1 MFNQNKRQYEALS
14 HNPIEAIK
22 ICKVSPNF
30 FEKTIKRSRS
40 IVNYPLNHPA
50 NQVFQNFYPPS
61 ISVPI
66 EENNSSKKNKFNDSS
81 NKTLDESLNDSL
93 DDSLDE
99 SLNNLKIQD
108 NNIYT
113 NYLDKIVI
121 LLENINSRIE
131 KCEKNISNILDIQ
144 NNIILE
150 KNKRKKYEQD
160 MIKSYTS

>member
-1 MFNQNKRQYEALS
+1 MLNQNKRQFEALS
-14 HNPIEAIK
+14 YNPIEAIK

-40 IVNYPLNHPA
+40 IVNDSTS
-50 NQVFQNFYPPS
+50 QVF
-61 ISVPI
+61 I
-66 EENNSSKKNKFNDSS
+66 EENNYNKKNKCN
-81 NKTLDESLNDSL
+81 ESLNE
-93 DDSLDE
+93 SLDE
-99 SLNNLKIQD
+99 SLNNLKIKD

-113 NYLDKIVI
+113 NYLDKIVM

-131 KCEKNISNILDIQ
+131 KCEQNISNILDIQ

>member
-1 MFNQNKRQYEALS
+1 MFNQNKRQFEALS

-40 IVNYPLNHPA
+40 IVNYPVNDSIS
-50 NQVFQNFYPPS
+50 QVF
-61 ISVPI
+61 I
-66 EENNSSKKNKFNDSS
+66 EENNSNKKNKCN
-81 NKTLDESLNDSL
+81 ESLNETLNESLDNSL
-93 DDSLDE
+93 DD

-108 NNIYT
+108 NSIYT

-131 KCEKNISNILDIQ
+131 KCEQNINNILEIQ

-150 KNKRKKYEQD
+150 KKKRKKYEDD

>member
-1 MFNQNKRQYEALS
+1 MFNQNKRQYD
-14 HNPIEAIK
+14 N
-22 ICKVSPNF
+22 
-30 FEKTIKRSRS
+30 S
-40 IVNYPLNHPA
+40 IN
-50 NQVFQNFYPPS
+50 S
-61 ISVPI
+61 S
-66 EENNSSKKNKFNDSS
+66 NNCSSKKNKYNDTLNESL
-81 NKTLDESLNDSL
+81 NKTLDESL
-93 DDSLDE
+93 DD

-150 KNKRKKYEQD
+150 KNKKKKYQED
-160 MIKSYTS
+160 LIKSYTS

>member
-1 MFNQNKRQYEALS
+1 MFNQNKRQYD
-14 HNPIEAIK
+14 N
-22 ICKVSPNF
+22 
-30 FEKTIKRSRS
+30 S
-40 IVNYPLNHPA
+40 IN
-50 NQVFQNFYPPS
+50 S
-61 ISVPI
+61 S
-66 EENNSSKKNKFNDSS
+66 NNCSSKKNKYNESLNESLD
-81 NKTLDESLNDSL
+81 KTLDESL

-113 NYLDKIVI
+113 NYLDKIVM

-131 KCEKNISNILDIQ
+131 KCEQNISNILDIQ

>member
-1 MFNQNKRQYEALS
+1 MFNQNKRQFEALS

-40 IVNYPLNHPA
+40 IVNDSTS
-50 NQVFQNFYPPS
+50 QVF
-61 ISVPI
+61 I
-66 EENNSSKKNKFNDSS
+66 EENNFNKKNKFN
-81 NKTLDESLNDSL
+81 ESLNESL
-93 DDSLDE
+93 DESLDE

-108 NNIYT
+108 NSIYT
-113 NYLDKIVI
+113 NYLDKIVM

-131 KCEKNISNILDIQ
+131 KCEQNISNILEIQ

-150 KNKRKKYEQD
+150 KKKRKKYEDD

>member
-1 MFNQNKRQYEALS
+1 MLNQNKRQFEELN
-14 HNPIEAIK
+14 HNSIEAIK

-40 IVNYPLNHPA
+40 IVNYPVNDSIS
-50 NQVFQNFYPPS
+50 QVF
-61 ISVPI
+61 I
-66 EENNSSKKNKFNDSS
+66 EENNYNKKNKFN
-81 NKTLDESLNDSL
+81 ESLNESL
-93 DDSLDE
+93 DESLDE

-108 NNIYT
+108 NSIYT
-113 NYLDKIVI
+113 NYLDKIVM

-131 KCEKNISNILDIQ
+131 KCEQNISNILDIQ

-150 KNKRKKYEQD
+150 KKKRKKYEDD

>member
-14 HNPIEAIK
+14 YNPIEAIK

-40 IVNYPLNHPA
+40 IVNDSTS
-50 NQVFQNFYPPS
+50 QVF
-61 ISVPI
+61 I
-66 EENNSSKKNKFNDSS
+66 EENNYNQKNKC
-81 NKTLDESLNDSL
+81 NDSL
-93 DDSLDE
+93 DESLDE
-99 SLNNLKIQD
+99 SLNNLKIKD

-113 NYLDKIVI
+113 NYLDKIVM

-131 KCEKNISNILDIQ
+131 KCEQNISNILDIQ

-150 KNKRKKYEQD
+150 KNKRKKYQD
-160 MIKSYTS
+160 DLIKSYTS

>member
-1 MFNQNKRQYEALS
+1 MLNQNKRQFEELN
-14 HNPIEAIK
+14 HNSIEAIK

-40 IVNYPLNHPA
+40 IVNYPVNDSIS
-50 NQVFQNFYPPS
+50 QVFIQ
-61 ISVPI
+61 
-66 EENNSSKKNKFNDSS
+66 ENNYNKKNKCN
-81 NKTLDESLNDSL
+81 ESLDNLNSL

-113 NYLDKIVI
+113 NYLDKIVM

-131 KCEKNISNILDIQ
+131 KCEQNISNILDIQ

-150 KNKRKKYEQD
+150 KNKKKKYQED
-160 MIKSYTS
+160 LIKSYTS

>member
-1 MFNQNKRQYEALS
+1 MLNQNKRQFEALS
-14 HNPIEAIK
+14 YNPIEAIK

-40 IVNYPLNHPA
+40 IVNYPVNDSIS
-50 NQVFQNFYPPS
+50 QVFIQ
-61 ISVPI
+61 
-66 EENNSSKKNKFNDSS
+66 ENNYNKKNKCNESL
-81 NKTLDESLNDSL
+81 NELLDESL
-93 DDSLDE
+93 DD

-113 NYLDKIVI
+113 NYLDKIVM

-131 KCEKNISNILDIQ
+131 KCEQNISNILDIQ